1 MVKNISAVRLQIKYN
16 PNKDKE
22 ESMKKFLVLFLAL
35 AFVAGFSSASF
46 ALITNSAHDFSSFPN
61 ARGEICL
68 PCHASHNNQLGI
80 TDAPLWNHEVTQAV
94 YTTYTSPTLDA
105 GTPPGNLD
113 QPGGVSK
120 LCLSCHDGTVAIDA
134 FGGQPGSIFLT
145 GPANLG
151 TDLSNDHPISF
162 IYDTALAQA
171 DGELFDPASTLSG
184 IVGTA
189 GGTIQD
195 EMLFADRLE
204 CASCHD
210 VHNAFNTDELLLKPN
225 GGSGLC
231 LTCHNK

>member
-1 MVKNISAVRLQIKYN
+1 MVKNIPTVRLQIKYN

-35 AFVAGFSSASF
+35 AFVAGFSTASF
-46 ALITNSAHDFSSFPN
+46 AVITGSAHDFSGFPN

-68 PCHASHNNQLGI
+68 PCHAPHN
-80 TDAPLWNHEVTQAV
+80 TDQNVTNAPLWNHEVTQAT
-94 YTTYTSPTLDA
+94 YITYTSPTLDA
-105 GTPPGNLD
+105 GNPPGNLD

-151 TDLSNDHPISF
+151 TDISNDHPISF

-171 DGELFDPASTLSG
+171 DGELFDPSNTPSG
-184 IVGTA
+184 ITGTA

-195 EMLFADRLE
+195 EMLFADKLE
-204 CASCHD
+204 CSSCHD
-210 VHNAFNTDELLLKPN
+210 VHNQFNNDELLLKPN
-225 GGSGLC
+225 GGSALC

>member
-1 MVKNISAVRLQIKYN
+1 MKEEKNI
-16 PNKDKE
+16 KE
-22 ESMKKFLVLFLAL
+22 RRSLMRKLLILFLAL
-35 AFVAGFSSASF
+35 AFVAGFSTASL
-46 ALITNSAHDFSSFPN
+46 AVITGSAHDFSGLPN
-61 ARGEICL
+61 TRSEICL
-68 PCHASHNNQLGI
+68 PCHAPHNNQLGI
-80 TDAPLWNHEVTQAV
+80 TDAPLWNHEVSQAV
-94 YTTYTSPTLDA
+94 YTTYTSPTMDA

-134 FGGQPGSIFLT
+134 FGGQPGSIFLS
-145 GPANLG
+145 PNSDENLG

-162 IYDTALAQA
+162 IYDTALAQV
-171 DGELFDPASTLSG
+171 DGELFDPSTALSG
-184 IVGTA
+184 IIGTA
-189 GGTIQD
+189 GGSIQD
-195 EMLFADRLE
+195 EMLFADKLE